1 MVSFPQDNN
10 IVKIFDIEISRND
23 YNGLLEFIEKSI
35 SSGTSFSQIS
45 LSLISNGWPE
55 NVIEFIIQNEFA
67 GHLLNDDGDN
77 FALQNLSQNN
87 IENNQPNQITQTDLS
102 NYVSKKE
109 ALVLVNK
116 IKELE
121 DKMNSMSSNNL
132 NGSLN
137 NSNSLEND
145 SNSISD
151 SSDDEKSS
159 EDKDSEISDNPN
171 SIENLGED
179 VKRFDEDLKTA
190 VKDFNIFSG
199 KLESNDSKL
208 VGFDEKISIQKDL
221 VGELRGMVMS
231 TDKRMAEFE
240 GKFEKANLIIGD
252 FDPQVLEKRFSLME
266 KKIDI
271 NESNTT
277 KALDKLG
284 LVEESLKNY
293 KDLMKKIKSFDSM
306 FEVLDNLKQKVSDLK
321 DIEKV
326 VERKTGKVEIIFGEF
341 SDKLETLNKVKN
353 KTEAYDEMIK
363 DLIKDM
369 DSMTTKIKGVITKDD
384 FVKKIETVNSDLEY
398 VKSVVYDLNKA
409 VGGNVKVS
417 GVNFL
422 TKMTNK
428 NSNKSIEDLKP
439 KKTEEEL
446 EQEELD
452 NMNSEKSS
460 DEKIEPENSTGDVKA
475 PGEVSGDDSL
485 PEIPVET
492 KEDLN
497 SEGLMD
503 KVEEKTEDKVEEK
516 EVSES
521 VETKKDIKPK
531 RGRPK
536 KVRNDPEVF
545 DKKEII
551 EEIKEANLEEDVLEK
566 IVKKKRGRPK
576 KEESKKESVDTED
589 KVEIKSETNEVLD
602 NEEVSDLPS
611 MPNLDFDKSLEKLN
625 EDISKVDK
633 TVLSESEI
641 DDKEETKNLKGSEE
655 KIEDSKSDK
664 KVEDKVEEK
673 KSLGLGNKLKGIFS
687 KK

>member
-23 YNGLLEFIEKSI
+23 YDGLLEFIEKSI

-45 LSLISNGWPE
+45 LSLVSNGWPE
-55 NVIEFIIQNEFA
+55 NVVEYIIQNEFA
-67 GHLLNDDGDN
+67 GHLLNDESDN

-87 IENNQPNQITQTDLS
+87 ASNNQPNQITQTDLG

-121 DKMNSMSSNNL
+121 DKINSMSSANL
-132 NGSLN
+132 VSSVNQPVNGEVSDVN
-137 NSNSLEND
+137 ENENLE
-145 SNSISD
+145 
-151 SSDDEKSS
+151 
-159 EDKDSEISDNPN
+159 NPN

-306 FEVLDNLKQKVSDLK
+306 FEVLNNLKQKVSDLK

-353 KTEAYDEMIK
+353 KTDAYDEMIK

-384 FVKKIETVNSDLEY
+384 FAKKVETVNSDLEY
-398 VKSVVYDLNKA
+398 VKSVVYDLNKI
-409 VGGNVKVS
+409 VGGDIKVS

-428 NSNKSIEDLKP
+428 NSDRSIEDLKP

-452 NMNSEKSS
+452 KVNSEKSPKEVS
-460 DEKIEPENSTGDVKA
+460 EPENSDEGVKV
-475 PGEVSGDDSL
+475 PEEVSGIDSL
-485 PEIPVET
+485 PEIP
-492 KEDLN
+492 KEN
-497 SEGLMD
+497 SED
-503 KVEEKTEDKVEEK
+503 KLEEK
-516 EVSES
+516 S
-521 VETKKDIKPK
+521 IK
-531 RGRPK
+531 GRPK
-536 KVRNDPEVF
+536 KVREDPEVF
-545 DKKEII
+545 DKEEVI

-576 KEESKKESVDTED
+576 KKEVETKVENDLVEKKSSSEES
-589 KVEIKSETNEVLD
+589 L
-602 NEEVSDLPS
+602 DLPS
-611 MPNLDFDKSLEKLN
+611 IPSLDFDKSLEELN
-625 EDISKVDK
+625 NDISKVDK
-633 TVLSESEI
+633 TVLSESEA
-641 DDKEETKNLKGSEE
+641 DDKGDTLGVTSLDKNLN
-655 KIEDSKSDK
+655 DVADK
-664 KVEDKVEEK
+664 KNDDKINVAEVKTKEDVGEK
-673 KSLGLGNKLKGIFS
+673 KSLSLGNKLKGIFS